1 MVYWN
6 SKKWN
11 KIKQGRECFDA
22 MMALMAATSI
32 APLAFLL
39 IQPAASLLTTAIT
52 RKGQEVGLRPLLVLP
67 LMQGSKKEL

>member
-22 MMALMAATSI
+22 MMAFMAATSI
-32 APLAFLL
+32 APLAFSL
-39 IQPAASLLTTAIT
+39 IQPVASLLTTAIT
-52 RKGQEVGLRPLLVLP
+52 RKGQEVGLRPLLALP